1 MKIVKKLSWRKIGV
15 IAVTEHSIFQILH
28 IVVVKSIVQC
38 RTTEK
43 LSKILV
49 KWKLD
54 LITIY
59 NRTKHILKVLFV
71 KFKVGFNCKI

>member
-1 MKIVKKLSWRKIGV
+1 LGV
-15 IAVTEHSIFQILH
+15 IAVTEHSIFQIVH
-28 IVVVKSIVQC
+28 IVVVKSYC

-49 KWKLD
+49 KWKLG

-59 NRTKHILKVLFV
+59 NRTKNILKVLFV
-71 KFKVGFNCKI
+71 KFEVGFNCKI